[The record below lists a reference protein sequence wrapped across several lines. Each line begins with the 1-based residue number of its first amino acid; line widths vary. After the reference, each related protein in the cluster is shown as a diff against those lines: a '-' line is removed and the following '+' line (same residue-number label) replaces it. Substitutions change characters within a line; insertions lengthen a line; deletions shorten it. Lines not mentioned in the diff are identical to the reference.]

1 MKLLGMCSVVLVSY
15 LITALLMSQAETGG
29 IRGTIR
35 DETGAVIPGAS
46 ITATHKTL
54 AITRQA
60 VSDETGTYVLPN
72 LNAGEWEVKAEL
84 PSFQTQV
91 QTFTVVTGSTGNV
104 DFKLKVG
111 ASSEVVEV
119 IGQAGQVNTTEYKID
134 GVITRNRIEN
144 LPLNGRSF
152 MSLALLEPGVAAN
165 YSATPGWTSGYFTIS
180 VGGSSDA
187 ESAVTVDG
195 ASTRERLSGAT

>member
-1 MKLLGMCSVVLVSY
+1 
-15 LITALLMSQAETGG
+15 MSQASTGG
-29 IRGTIR
+29 IRGTIQ

-54 AITRQA
+54 GITRQA
-60 VSDETGTYVLPN
+60 VSDETGMYVLPN

-119 IGQAGQVNTTEYKID
+119 KAQAGQVNTTEYKID
-134 GVITRNRIEN
+134 GVITRSRIEN

-165 YSATPGWTSGYFTIS
+165 YDPTPGWASTYFTIFRLGRPAR
-180 VGGSSDA
+180 VPGLRA
-187 ESAVTVDG
+187 PAVL
-195 ASTRERLSGAT
+195 A

>member
-1 MKLLGMCSVVLVSY
+1 MKLLGMCSVVLVSC
-15 LITALLMSQAETGG
+15 LIPALLMSQAATGG

-54 AITRQA
+54 GITRQA

-91 QTFTVVTGSTGNV
+91 QTFTVVTG
-104 DFKLKVG
+104 
-111 ASSEVVEV
+111 
-119 IGQAGQVNTTEYKID
+119 
-134 GVITRNRIEN
+134 
-144 LPLNGRSF
+144 
-152 MSLALLEPGVAAN
+152 
-165 YSATPGWTSGYFTIS
+165 
-180 VGGSSDA
+180 
-187 ESAVTVDG
+187 
-195 ASTRERLSGAT
+195 

>member
-1 MKLLGMCSVVLVSY
+1 MKLLGMSSVLLVSW
-15 LITALLMSQAETGG
+15 LMPALLMSQAVTGG
-29 IRGTIR
+29 IRGTIQ
-35 DETGAVIPGAS
+35 DESGAVIPGAS

-54 AITRQA
+54 GITRQA
-60 VSDETGTYVLPN
+60 VSDETGTYLLPN

-84 PSFQTQV
+84 TGFQTQV

-119 IGQAGQVNTTEYKID
+119 IGQAGQVSTTEYQLH
-134 GVITRNRIEN
+134 GVITRNPIEN

-152 MSLALLEPGVAAN
+152 MSLALLEAGVAAK
-165 YSATPGWTSGYFTIS
+165 YHPAPG
-180 VGGSSDA
+180 
-187 ESAVTVDG
+187 
-195 ASTRERLSGAT
+195 